1 MKRRAALVLLVS
13 AGFLLNALLN
23 TYRWLAS
30 GYAITAI
37 VPSPVLLA
45 GILLVWIT
53 TRTQGDATGRRS
65 RVLVNALS
73 ACIGFALVYS
83 VAEGAIQLL
92 YARRFIPSSD
102 ISYVRGGLLLLFPEA
117 TATVTALTPFVI
129 FLILGFTFLLARVYL
144 LLVRATALQ
153 IPALTTRMQRLAV
166 ICACFV
172 MIAVVSV
179 RVFSSPTR
187 DSETWSHMLI
197 PIMLRG
203 AVDIDRFELADPVIN
218 DDEREHADEELEADR
233 NDRDEAYGLPGI
245 RDADIYMFAVESYG
259 ITVFENEE
267 QRAALLPV
275 IRDSYERLQSAGF
288 SVASHYLE
296 SPVFS
301 GLSWL
306 AEATLFSG
314 NVIDRQSRFENLIET
329 GVYSLPDF
337 LAEEAQYYNMKA
349 KPGAVH
355 GDWPEGYDV
364 FGFDEMLIAYNDDF
378 RYRGPWFSF
387 VPVPDQFAIQALH
400 ERIQER
406 KDDGTLE
413 DRPLF
418 AYYQLVSSH
427 IPFNHIPEYLS
438 DWSRLGDG
446 SIYFE
451 TDNQVFDNDY
461 FSGTEYVEGFIAS
474 IEYVFE
480 VLTEYVTRFIPED
493 RESLIVFFGDHQPG
507 SVVSGRGASRSV
519 PIHVISRNDAIVRG
533 FIEELS
539 YVPGM
544 IPDQPHP
551 HPHMAD
557 FYPDFVRI
565 SRLQPSSDVQD

>member
-1 MKRRAALVLLVS
+1 MNRRATLVLLVS
-13 AGFLLNALLN
+13 TGFLLNALLN

-30 GYAITAI
+30 GYAATAL
-37 VPSPVLLA
+37 VPSPLLMA
-45 GILLVWIT
+45 GILLVWISA
-53 TRTQGDATGRRS
+53 RTHGDSAGRLSRS
-65 RVLVNALS
+65 LLNALS

-83 VAEGAIQLL
+83 MAEGAIQLL
-92 YARRFIPSSD
+92 YARPFIPLSD
-102 ISYVRGGLLLLFPEA
+102 ASYIRGGLLLLFPEA
-117 TATVTALTPFVI
+117 TATVTALTPFVVI
-129 FLILGFTFLLARVYL
+129 LILGSAFLLARGYL
-144 LLVRATALQ
+144 LLVSGTALK
-153 IPALTTRMQRLAV
+153 IPALSSRMKRVSV

-172 MIAVVSV
+172 LIAVISV

-203 AVDIDRFELADPVIN
+203 AADIDRFELADPVIGYA
-218 DDEREHADEELEADR
+218 EAEQADEEIEANR
-233 NDRDEAYGLPGI
+233 NGQDGAHGLPGI
-245 RDADIYMFAVESYG
+245 RDADIYMFAIESYG
-259 ITVFENEE
+259 ITVFDNEE
-267 QRAALLPV
+267 HHAALLPV
-275 IRDSYERLQSAGF
+275 IRDSYDHLRSAGF

-329 GVYSLPDF
+329 GVFSLPDF

-378 RYRGPWFSF
+378 GYRGPWFSF

-400 ERIQER
+400 DRIRER

-451 TDNQVFDNDY
+451 TDNLVFDNDY

-474 IEYVFE
+474 IEYVLT

-519 PIHVISRNDAIVRG
+519 PVHIISRNDAIVSR
-533 FIEELS
+533 FIDELS

-557 FYPDFVRI
+557 FYPDFVRV
-565 SRLQPSSDVQD
+565 SRLEPSSVVQD